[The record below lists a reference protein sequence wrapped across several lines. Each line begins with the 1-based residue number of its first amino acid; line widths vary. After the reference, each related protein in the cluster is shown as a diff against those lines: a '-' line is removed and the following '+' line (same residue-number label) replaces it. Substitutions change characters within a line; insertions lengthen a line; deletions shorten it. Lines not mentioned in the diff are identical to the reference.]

1 MVILSIVLG
10 VICVGALVAVAVLW
24 ARLRRAQLYIVQL
37 ESAAIERRHRKR
49 APTVVRRATKV
60 VKAVAESTQIVRD
73 HGVGGLIASSLDDFD
88 RWVFAEREEIRE
100 LTAADGTVTI
110 MFSDIEGSTSLNDEL
125 GDKAWM
131 KILSRHDDIVRAAI
145 ARHHGHVVKNQGDGF
160 MVVFTEPG
168 DALSAAIRMHR
179 NLAGMRGKLMSTPIA
194 IRIGMHRGAVVA
206 RDGDFYG
213 LNVAMAARIAAE
225 AQGKETLVSE
235 DVRDVLAERSA
246 FAFTD
251 PIEVSLKG
259 VSQPQLLWRAWP
271 SKAVEG
277 RNRSK
282 ENLPEE
288 IERAEQSHE

>member
-1 MVILSIVLG
+1 MIALSIVLG
-10 VICVGALVAVAVLW
+10 VVCICMLVAVAVLW
-24 ARLRRAQLYIVQL
+24 ARLRRAQLYILQL
-37 ESAAIERRHRKR
+37 ESAALERRHRRR

-125 GDKAWM
+125 GDKAWI

-145 ARHHGHVVKNQGDGF
+145 ARHHGHIVKNQGDGF

-168 DALSAAIRMHR
+168 DALNAAIRMHR
-179 NLAGMRGKLMSTPIA
+179 NLGGMRGKLLSTPIA
-194 IRIGMHRGAVVA
+194 IRIGMHRGEVVA
-206 RDGDFYG
+206 RDDDFYG

-225 AQGKETLVSE
+225 ARGKETLVSE

-271 SKAVEG
+271 SKAIDAGSESRKNG
-277 RNRSK
+277 LN
-282 ENLPEE
+282 E
-288 IERAEQSHE
+288 IEQAE

>member
-1 MVILSIVLG
+1 MIALSIVLG
-10 VICVGALVAVAVLW
+10 VVCICMLVAVAVLW
-24 ARLRRAQLYIVQL
+24 ARLRRAQLYILQL
-37 ESAAIERRHRKR
+37 ESAALERRHRRR

-125 GDKAWM
+125 GDKAWI

-145 ARHHGHVVKNQGDGF
+145 ARHHGHIVKNQGDGF

-168 DALSAAIRMHR
+168 DALNAAIRMHR
-179 NLAGMRGKLMSTPIA
+179 NLGGMRGKLLSTPIA
-194 IRIGMHRGAVVA
+194 IRIGMHRGEVVA
-206 RDGDFYG
+206 RDDDFYG

-225 AQGKETLVSE
+225 ARGKETLVSE

-271 SKAVEG
+271 AKALNAGSESRKNG
-277 RNRSK
+277 LN
-282 ENLPEE
+282 E
-288 IERAEQSHE
+288 IEQAE

>member
-1 MVILSIVLG
+1 MIALSIVLG
-10 VICVGALVAVAVLW
+10 VVCICMLVAVAVLW
-24 ARLRRAQLYIVQL
+24 ARLRRAQLYILQL
-37 ESAAIERRHRKR
+37 ESAALERRHRRR

-60 VKAVAESTQIVRD
+60 VKAVAESTQLVRD

-125 GDKAWM
+125 GDKAWI

-145 ARHHGHVVKNQGDGF
+145 ARHHGHIVKNQGDGF

-168 DALSAAIRMHR
+168 DALNAAIRMHR
-179 NLAGMRGKLMSTPIA
+179 NLGGMRGKLLSTPIA
-194 IRIGMHRGAVVA
+194 IRIGMHRGEVVA
-206 RDGDFYG
+206 RDDDFYG

-225 AQGKETLVSE
+225 ARGKETLVSE

-271 SKAVEG
+271 SKALNAGSGSREAG
-277 RNRSK
+277 LKEIRN
-282 ENLPEE
+282 
-288 IERAEQSHE
+288 AE